1 MNGKILP
8 FLSGIMLFCACSS
21 LDQRGKDPNDS
32 IARGSARIITDDH
45 TPATMLPVWAK
56 ALGLR
61 EPKNMQLVKHLS
73 HLTSAVEPRDG
84 FNSVTL
90 VYTGTYENAM
100 SQASRIA
107 KAARLPKSKE
117 YKALRRQAR
126 LAGHTYKAK
135 GIAYM
140 NYDLSTRDTN
150 FLIYVRVDEK
160 GKLTLSATDMKQMN
174 YQLKRHDFERKERV
188 KPVK

>member
-1 MNGKILP
+1 MNGKIVP
-8 FLSGIMLFCACSS
+8 FIAGIMLFCACSS

-32 IARGSARIITDDH
+32 ISRGTARIITDDH
-45 TPATMLPVWAK
+45 TPATRLPVWAK
-56 ALGLR
+56 ALGLS
-61 EPKNMQLVKHLS
+61 EPKKMHLVKNAS
-73 HLTSAVEPRDG
+73 HLTSAVEPREG

-117 YKALRRQAR
+117 YKALKRQAR
-126 LAGHTYKAK
+126 LAGHNYKAK
-135 GIAYM
+135 GISYM
-140 NYDLSTRDTN
+140 NYDLSTRDIN
-150 FLIYVRVDEK
+150 FLIYVRVDAK

-174 YQLKRHDFERKERV
+174 YQLKRHAFERKERV
-188 KPVK
+188 KLVK